1 MNATTSRRGFVLPTT
16 IVMVAIA
23 AIVIAAVGGYVAQA
37 ARMTRIHRARSRCR
51 LAAQSA
57 VEQAKYEV
65 QAGFAKYVGG
75 SGGASIKIAPRQA
88 DVYNWFDTVSAD
100 HRTIGVSD
108 AKHDA
113 VTLVD
118 PPNGINGCE
127 ISVGIGMFVDHPSGS
142 SFASVPIVATAAFRY
157 PDGLTVTATIQ
168 ERVAFGTGQS
178 PVFDYA
184 YFVNNYGW
192 MNGNTIVINGDMR
205 ANGNVNLSAST
216 VNGFVYAAA
225 NDEVGAAGTVTLSSS
240 PQIKSASSYR
250 TAYGSRSRPDTGD
263 YDTAGA
269 YDAPSASGTI
279 RKPSYTYEGGEIVA
293 ANGGTRAALSNKPIV
308 NEYSDSLPMP
318 FVSDLADYVEYARE
332 YDGGAGGKL
341 TRPAYSYTD
350 SAGAVHNVAGGTV
363 SSHYSG
369 AGPSGDAALADAGSL
384 LLVGTQANPIRLNG
398 PVVVAGDVIIKGYVR
413 GQGTIYAGRNV
424 HIIGDIRYVNAPT
437 WTHSASGDAAQREQA
452 ANETKDM
459 LGLVAK
465 GNVVVGDSTTSEV
478 AKNVNSGKI
487 LSYACDENDAVIG
500 YQAKFNGRYTDTE
513 KVSGLAGSLAAQA
526 PGGYDPASAKFGKV
540 RAETVTLETTHTE
553 TRTTRQQ
560 VITGYDWW
568 GRAQYG
574 WQNVTETVQVP
585 DTEVRLKT
593 KYDRKYYETVC
604 DDQIVKSLKGTISQ
618 LDAVMYNNHGVFGN
632 LDANFKINGALVCR
646 DEGLTADGGTFN
658 WDMRLRRKNN
668 RDVNARVGLP
678 VGPQDPYTVEWLEIA
693 DGLNPV
699 YAAKGGVSDD

>member
-1 MNATTSRRGFVLPTT
+1 MRGGFVLPMAL
-16 IVMVAIA
+16 VMMLVAGLI
-23 AIVIAAVGGYVAQA
+23 VGGVVSYVVYAQRQTQVA
-37 ARMTRIHRARSRCR
+37 LAKDRCR
-51 LAAQSA
+51 MAAQSA
-57 VEQAKYEV
+57 IEEAKMDIRR
-65 QAGFAKYVGG
+65 GFNAYIAANF
-75 SGGASIKIAPRQA
+75 STIRIAPGRA
-88 DVYNWFDTVSAD
+88 RAFNWFNPENVSAD
-100 HRTIGVSD
+100 RRSVGN
-108 AKHDA
+108 
-113 VTLVD
+113 
-118 PPNGINGCE
+118 PNPVRIFGEKAYPISVNGCGVW
-127 ISVGIGMFVDHPSGS
+127 VGIGRGVIHAADAADAVLP
-142 SFASVPIVATAAFRY
+142 VVATAVCAL
-157 PDGLTVTATIQ
+157 PNGVEVSATVQ
-168 ERVAFGTGQS
+168 ERVVFQIGQS
-178 PVFDYA
+178 PVFDNA

-192 MNGNTIVINGDMR
+192 MNGSFTINGEFR
-205 ANGNVNLSAST
+205 ANGNVSLTGGAT
-216 VNGFVYAAA
+216 VNGFVYAAP
-225 NDEVGAAGTVTLSSS
+225 NTEVGARGEVTLSGASIRNQSGYRSS
-240 PQIKSASSYR
+240 STTTNRSRYDTGNLNEMGSYDAARASGSIAKPTYNADGTVRSGSVAASS
-250 TAYGSRSRPDTGD
+250 
-263 YDTAGA
+263 GA
-269 YDAPSASGTI
+269 A
-279 RKPSYTYEGGEIVA
+279 IVQE
-293 ANGGTRAALSNKPIV
+293 RADPV
-308 NEYSDSLPMP
+308 EMP
-318 FVSDLADYVEYARE
+318 FVSDLAPYVDYARE
-332 YDGGAGGKL
+332 SGGTL
-341 TRPAYSYTD
+341 DYPAVSYTGSD
-350 SAGAVHNVAGGTV
+350 GKVHATPAGRINAYR
-363 SSHYSG
+363 SKSD

-487 LSYACDENDAVIG
+487 LSYACDENDAAIG
-500 YQAKFNGRYTDTE
+500 YQARFNGRYSDTE
-513 KVSGLAGSLAAQA
+513 KVSGLSSALAAQA

-574 WQNVTETVQVP
+574 WQNVTETVEVP

-593 KYDRKYYETVC
+593 AYDRKYYETIC
-604 DDQIVKSLKGTISQ
+604 DDRIITSLKGTISQ

-658 WDMRLRRKNN
+658 WDMRLRRRKGSAI
-668 RDVNARVGLP
+668 VEKMGLP
-678 VGPQDPYTVEWLEIA
+678 KGSGEPYVLSWIEVPDA
-693 DGLNPV
+693 MNPA
-699 YAAKGGVSDD
+699 YPGGGGGK

>member
-1 MNATTSRRGFVLPTT
+1 MNMTSSRTGFILPTT

-37 ARMTRIHRARSRCR
+37 ARMTRVHRARSRCR

-65 QAGFAKYVGG
+65 QLGFAKYVGG
-75 SGGASIKIAPRQA
+75 SGGASIKIDPRQA
-88 DVYNWFDTVSAD
+88 EVYNWFDTVSAD
-100 HRTIGVSD
+100 RRTIGVSD

-142 SFASVPIVATAAFRY
+142 SFASVPIVATAVYRY

-192 MNGNTIVINGDMR
+192 MNGSSIVINGDMR

-269 YDAPSASGTI
+269 YDAPSSSGAI
-279 RKPSYTYEGGEIVA
+279 RKPSYTYEDGEIVA
-293 ANGGTRAALSNKPIV
+293 SVGGTRAAVSDRPIV

-318 FVSDLADYVEYARE
+318 FVSVLDDYVEYARD
-332 YDGGAGGKL
+332 YDGGSGGKL
-341 TRPAYSYTD
+341 TRPAFSYTD
-350 SAGAVHNVAGGTV
+350 AAGTVRNVAGGTV
-363 SSHYSG
+363 DSHDAG
-369 AGPSGDAALADAGSL
+369 TGPSGDAALADRGA
-384 LLVGTQANPIRLNG
+384 LVLIGTQANPIVVDG
-398 PVVVAGDVIIKGYVR
+398 PVVVDSDVIIKGYVK
-413 GQGTIYAGRNV
+413 GQGTIYSGRNV
-424 HIIGDIRYVNAPT
+424 HIIGDIKYVNPPVWSHPDAD
-437 WTHSASGDAAQREQA
+437 DAAVEA
-452 ANETKDM
+452 ANAKKDM

-465 GNVVVGDSTTSEV
+465 GNIVIGDPSDSAWHSSVDNYIKSGTSSSVV
-478 AKNVNSGKI
+478 KK
-487 LSYACDENDAVIG
+487 YACDPSDADIG
-500 YQAKFNGRYTDTE
+500 YPATFQGNYTAVEDVNG
-513 KVSGLAGSLAAQA
+513 Q
-526 PGGYDPASAKFGKV
+526 KFGKV
-540 RAETVTLETTHTE
+540 RTQTVKTGEYV
-553 TRTTRQQ
+553 TTREPQ
-560 VITGYDWW
+560 YDWW
-568 GRAQYG
+568 GRLTGYK
-574 WQNVTETVQVP
+574 NVT
-585 DTEVRLKT
+585 TEKT
-593 KYDRKYYETVC
+593 RTELCTAYDRRYYETVC
-604 DDQIVKSLKGTISQ
+604 DDSILRTLKDASGIAQI
-618 LDAVMYNNHGVFGN
+618 DAILYNNHGIFGTPGRSG
-632 LDANFKINGALVCR
+632 ANFNLNGSLVCR
-646 DEGLTADGGTFN
+646 DEALIFSGNGIRFN
-658 WDMRLRRKNN
+658 WDFRLGRHSTTKE
-668 RDVNARVGLP
+668 ARQKLGLP
-678 VGPQDPYTVEWLEIA
+678 LGLVDETHTITWREIA
-693 DGLNPV
+693 D
-699 YAAKGGVSDD
+699 D